1 MSAGLHDKDVGSG
14 DGSHVRGTGGKNSCL
29 RIVFDFSE
37 LSQTVH
43 TVSLP
48 GQALQM
54 LPMLSPFSSVF
65 IGTTNCLSLFLL
77 RFAVGDVDICLSF
90 I

>member
-1 MSAGLHDKDVGSG
+1 MSAGLDDKDIGSG
-14 DGSHVRGTGGKNSCL
+14 HGSHVSMTGGKSSCL

-37 LSQTVH
+37 LSQFVR

-54 LPMLSPFSSVF
+54 LPMLSSFFYWHYKLPFTVF
-65 IGTTNCLSLFLL
+65 TQGCTRGCGN
-77 RFAVGDVDICLSF
+77 LSF